1 VKKESISNIS
11 LTNWQ
16 RVDRLTDKQ
25 IDTSD
30 IPLLDEDWFAGATV
44 QWPEQDAMIAIGIEA
59 EIVNWF
65 KLLDQDYK
73 DRINGVLRMYMEP
86 GAQAV

>member
-1 VKKESISNIS
+1 MNKTSISNIS

-16 RVDRLTDKQ
+16 RVDDLTDEQ

-44 QWPEQDAMIAIGIEA
+44 QWPEEEAMIAIGIEA

-73 DRINGVLRMYMEP
+73 NRINGVLRMYMEQS
-86 GAQAV
+86 AQAV